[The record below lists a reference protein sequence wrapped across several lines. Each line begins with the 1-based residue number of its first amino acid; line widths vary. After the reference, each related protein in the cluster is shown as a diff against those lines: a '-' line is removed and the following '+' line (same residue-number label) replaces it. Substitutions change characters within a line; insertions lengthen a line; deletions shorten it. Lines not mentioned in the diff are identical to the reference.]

1 VRTASYLW
9 GEFDV
14 ADPSCSVDRK
24 WVHREITDLIGFQ
37 FSCDWSNVLSNGCS
51 VPLHDPVSILF
62 KDKFQKACVFHDYC
76 YGSPWNRS
84 HEGKAKCDFRFKE
97 LMDEICKDNYP
108 CLATSLIYYMAVKGL
123 GGDSF
128 DLMQDQILRGTTR
141 CTIKNYSFS

>member
-14 ADPSCSVDRK
+14 ADISCSVDRH
-24 WVHREITDLIGFQ
+24 WVQREITDLLGFS
-37 FSCDWSNVLSNGCS
+37 FSCDWSEVLSNGCS

-76 YGSPWNRS
+76 YGSPWKRS

-97 LMDEICKDNYP
+97 LMDDICKDNYA
-108 CLATSLIYYMAVKGL
+108 CLATSVIYYVAVKSL
-123 GGDSF
+123 GGSSF
-128 DLMQDQILRGTTR
+128 DFMQEQISNGTVR
-141 CTIKNYSFS
+141 CKKLKYNFA